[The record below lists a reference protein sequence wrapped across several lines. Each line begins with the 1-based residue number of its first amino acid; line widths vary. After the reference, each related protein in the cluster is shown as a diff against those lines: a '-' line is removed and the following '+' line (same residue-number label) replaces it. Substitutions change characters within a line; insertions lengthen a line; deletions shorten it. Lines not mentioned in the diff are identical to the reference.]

1 MKYTKNEHETVIN
14 KGINL
19 ISKHGKPIK
28 RGILALGLAASLG
41 YGGIETK
48 DHFEQKNIEIQQE
61 QIMQNDLN
69 AKKMLIENEELLKAD
84 AEKYLNDGD
93 LAIAADTISEAEAV
107 RSGKQCGSLERKL
120 NSKLEANEVNAEKE
134 SFNSQFGNA
143 NLADDTIGY
152 TAKFGDDVWDVASKV
167 FEYRHGRTPSHD
179 ATTKDG
185 QEMVVLW
192 RGIAA
197 ELRDEGKSIKNL
209 EIGQFVKIPA
219 NDKEISKVQ
228 TIVDG
233 YTSEIDGLVSQ
244 KNYPGA
250 FKKLNEF
257 DNDFGNTIPDQI
269 NEAKIG
275 IFTSDIQNL
284 MEDSKYESVLEKLID
299 ENKENFNANQFE
311 LFKTEALDS
320 LDVIYRNEVDYSI
333 ETKSFENAE
342 EVVRS
347 AQEIT
352 GRDYQDLADKVSG
365 AILTNYTED
374 VSLFIEE
381 KDFDEALKT
390 IESAEEK
397 FGTTY
402 QNFRNDL
409 NFAIV
414 KDYETKLE
422 SLIEN
427 ENLNEALS
435 LIGEANSKTGLDYS
449 DAMGAIDAKYEEIG
463 DRHFNEANAFYSMG
477 EFAAAEEELAA
488 ARDFASN
495 VRYDNLSNLVD
506 ESLAIESRFED
517 NGESFRV
524 STNVGESVFGLAA
537 TYVALREVRELNLEE
552 PKYEKAESAKI
563 ILRSG
568 EVKYIPSMIPN
579 FEGQDYGL
587 EYLRPEDLKT
597 VESYTAKI
605 LDLNGIDNPYQTLE
619 EGTILE
625 MPRDYIMKPVTGL
638 PKRY

>member
-1 MKYTKNEHETVIN
+1 M
-14 KGINL
+14 
-19 ISKHGKPIK
+19 
-28 RGILALGLAASLG
+28 
-41 YGGIETK
+41 
-48 DHFEQKNIEIQQE
+48 
-61 QIMQNDLN
+61 
-69 AKKMLIENEELLKAD
+69 
-84 AEKYLNDGD
+84 
-93 LAIAADTISEAEAV
+93 
-107 RSGKQCGSLERKL
+107 
-120 NSKLEANEVNAEKE
+120 
-134 SFNSQFGNA
+134 
-143 NLADDTIGY
+143 
-152 TAKFGDDVWDVASKV
+152 
-167 FEYRHGRTPSHD
+167 
-179 ATTKDG
+179 
-185 QEMVVLW
+185 
-192 RGIAA
+192 
-197 ELRDEGKSIKNL
+197 
-209 EIGQFVKIPA
+209 
-219 NDKEISKVQ
+219 
-228 TIVDG
+228 
-233 YTSEIDGLVSQ
+233 
-244 KNYPGA
+244 
-250 FKKLNEF
+250 
-257 DNDFGNTIPDQI
+257 
-269 NEAKIG
+269 
-275 IFTSDIQNL
+275 
-284 MEDSKYESVLEKLID
+284 
-299 ENKENFNANQFE
+299 
-311 LFKTEALDS
+311 DS

-524 STNVGESVFGLAA
+524 STNVGESVFDLAA